1 MSADNIQDKVDLMA
15 KVFLGRL
22 QVRFDKMNEAYAQ
35 CSADLGDDAGWTELH
50 RLLHSL
56 AGAAGTFGFEAL
68 GQQAKQIEKRVEQ
81 ILGSQNRNAME
92 LAQVGEALKH
102 LQSTT

>member
-1 MSADNIQDKVDLMA
+1 MNGGPQAQVDLMK

-22 QVRFDKMNEAYAQ
+22 QVRFDKMNEALAQ
-35 CSADLGDDAGWTELH
+35 CHADPADDVALTELH

-56 AGAAGTFGFEAL
+56 AGAAGTFGFDAMGGSAKAL
-68 GQQAKQIEKRVEQ
+68 ELRVKEL
-81 ILGSQNRNAME
+81 LGKPVRNAAD
-92 LAQVGEALKH
+92 LGPIGAALNA